1 MYILYCAMYV
11 LSSDFLIALKII
23 DATLIYS
30 RGRDAN
36 CGGCSQKFLQKRQ
49 KTWGGDAK
57 LCRTRANFLKLR
69 ITFLL
74 TRSSFCDII
83 PGRVR
88 GYLSFLYLRVVFAL
102 GVARPRGAYVKNI
115 VYLLLARVGAR
126 AGATPLK
133 PFVYKGF
140 GTNRFLVL
148 LVWGYYPIGKSVR
161 AS

>member
-88 GYLSFLYLRVVFAL
+88 GYLGKTSFIYYLRT
-102 GVARPRGAYVKNI
+102 
-115 VYLLLARVGAR
+115 R
-126 AGATPLK
+126 AGAGK
-133 PFVYKGF
+133 QKKISFVYY
-140 GTNRFLVL
+140 
-148 LVWGYYPIGKSVR
+148 WR
-161 AS
+161 ASAPARANTFPQTLILRGFAG